1 MPAGHRRGRRL
12 TLFGMTRF
20 PPPTSYD
27 AFRALPLLLLALL
40 LAQATGAEKPALP
53 DAVLNPLAP
62 RPDAPALPAPGPPI
76 DLDQYENPLLLFEG
90 KGAPLSAPEWNTD
103 ELPPLLP
110 AAVEV
115 PETPP
120 SAEEQRLLRLGAR
133 VAASVAAVRVW
144 DKFGASLATGVG
156 SYVSPDGVLLTDAGL
171 LHPEFAERVDYVTLQ
186 HADGTSSRVR
196 GFYHVDLVTGI
207 ALLQAEE
214 TETLPIELA
223 PGHDFSTKQD
233 AHVLAVSEKRG
244 LVLAGARVQADAAV
258 TGLGWLN
265 VRGDDSPGAVG
276 SPVLD
281 AEGRL
286 IALVALAVPLKSWK
300 NFALPA
306 DAAALLLREARAPL
320 RPLTE
325 LPRRP
330 GLREVTNDPA
340 FVEAFR
346 LLEEKRFATALRK
359 LLPLARRFPRSAECW
374 ALLGLNAL
382 HLNAG
387 PEALN
392 CQRKAVALDPK
403 AGLYWHQLAVAR
415 LRAGPEAASAAD
427 ENREALQLAVDQRP
441 DDAQAWLLL
450 AGHLAREGDLNSADD
465 ALRRTTLLAPD
476 NARAHYL
483 LACVRGKLG
492 DHDGAQTAVRRSL
505 ALAPDQAE
513 AWYYQGLL
521 HQHRGEHAEAAK
533 SWQRTV
539 RLQPRHPQA
548 WLNLAHAQRKAG
560 RETEARQAI
569 LEHQKVRAQA
579 AR

>member
-1 MPAGHRRGRRL
+1 MP
-12 TLFGMTRF
+12 TTT
-20 PPPTSYD
+20 P
-27 AFRALPLLLLALL
+27 RALRWTASTALCALL
-40 LAQATGAEKPALP
+40 GVAVLRAEKPALP

-62 RPDAPALPAPGPPI
+62 RPATVSPTLPEPGPPI
-76 DLDQYENPLLLFEG
+76 DLDHYENPLLLFD
-90 KGAPLSAPEWNTD
+90 GAGGPPVDPAWKTDLLTPLAPMPEEEPAPE
-103 ELPPLLP
+103 
-110 AAVEV
+110 
-115 PETPP
+115 P
-120 SAEEQRLLRLGAR
+120 SAEEKRLLQLGAR
-133 VAASVAAVRVW
+133 VAASVAAVRVC
-144 DKFGASLATGVG
+144 DKFGALLAIGIG

-171 LHPEFAERVDYVTLQ
+171 LHPEIAERVDYVTLQ

-207 ALLQAEE
+207 ALLQSEESE
-214 TETLPIELA
+214 TEPIALA
-223 PGHDFSTKQD
+223 PGRDFTAEQE

-244 LVLAGARVQADAAV
+244 LVLASARVQADAAV

-265 VRGDDSPGAVG
+265 VRGEDSPGAVG

-286 IALVALAVPLKSWK
+286 TALIALAVPLKNWK

-306 DAAALLLREARAPL
+306 DAAALLLRETRAPL

-330 GLREVTNDPA
+330 GLREVTNEPA
-340 FVEAFR
+340 FAEAFR
-346 LLEEKRFATALRK
+346 LLEQKRFTAALRK
-359 LLPLARRFPRSAECW
+359 LLPLARRYPRSAECW

-392 CQRKAVALDPK
+392 CQRKAVALDPT
-403 AGLYWHQLAVAR
+403 AGLYWHQLAVSR
-415 LRAGPEAASAAD
+415 MRAGTEAPPAED
-427 ENREALQLAVDQRP
+427 EDREALQLAVDQQP
-441 DDAQAWLLL
+441 NDAQAWLLL
-450 AGHLAREGDLNSADD
+450 AGHLARAGDLTAADD
-465 ALRRTTLLAPD
+465 ALRRTTLLAPE

-505 ALAPDQAE
+505 SIAPDQAD
-513 AWYYQGLL
+513 AWFYQGLL
-521 HQHRGEHAEAAK
+521 QTQRGEHAEAAK

-569 LEHQKVRAQA
+569 LEHQKVRVQA

>member
-1 MPAGHRRGRRL
+1 
-12 TLFGMTRF
+12 MTRF
-20 PPPTSYD
+20 LPPLPHALFRTLLVLLPT
-27 AFRALPLLLLALL
+27 LLLAS
-40 LAQATGAEKPALP
+40 AASAEKPALP

-76 DLDQYENPLLLFEG
+76 DLDSYENPLLLFESA
-90 KGAPLSAPEWNTD
+90 GAPATVPDWDTD
-103 ELPPLLP
+103 LLPPLLP
-110 AAVEV
+110 EPVEV
-115 PETPP
+115 PEAVPEPT
-120 SAEEQRLLRLGAR
+120 AEERRLLSLGAR

-144 DKFGASLATGVG
+144 DKFGAPLATGVG

-171 LHPEFAERVDYVTLQ
+171 LHPEIAERVDYVTLQ

-214 TETLPIELA
+214 TDTQPIELA
-223 PGHDFSTKQD
+223 PGHDFSSEQD

-265 VRGDDSPGAVG
+265 VRGEDSPGAVG
-276 SPVLD
+276 SPVLN

-346 LLEEKRFATALRK
+346 LLEQKRFAAALRK
-359 LLPLARRFPRSAECW
+359 LLPLARRYPRSAECW

-415 LRAGPEAASAAD
+415 LRAGSEAAPAAD
-427 ENREALQLAVDQRP
+427 EDREALQLAVDQRP

-450 AGHLAREGDLNSADD
+450 AGHLAREGDLTAADD

-492 DHDGAQTAVRRSL
+492 DHNGAQTAVRRSL
-505 ALAPDQAE
+505 TLAPDQAD

>member
-1 MPAGHRRGRRL
+1 MPHL
-12 TLFGMTRF
+12 VGMTRT
-20 PPPTSYD
+20 PKPHGTG
-27 AFRALPLLLLALL
+27 AALLLLFALL
-40 LAQATGAEKPALP
+40 LADASHAEKPALP

-62 RPDAPALPAPGPPI
+62 RPAAPSPALPQAGTPF
-76 DLDQYENPLLLFEG
+76 DLDSYENPLLLFEG
-90 KGAPLSAPEWNTD
+90 ANPE
-103 ELPPLLP
+103 PPLWDEDLLTP
-110 AAVEV
+110 LQPMPSEV
-115 PETPP
+115 TEPTQEL
-120 SAEEQRLLRLGAR
+120 SEEEQRLMALGAR
-133 VAASVAAVRVW
+133 VAASMASVRVW
-144 DKFGASLATGVG
+144 DKFGAQLAAGVG
-156 SYVSPDGVLLTDAGL
+156 SYVNTDGVLLTDAGL
-171 LHPEFAERVDYVTLQ
+171 LHPEIAERVDYVTLQ
-186 HADGTSSRVR
+186 HADGSSSRVR
-196 GFYHVDLVTGI
+196 GFYHVDLVTGV

-214 TETLPIELA
+214 GDTQPLELA
-223 PGHDFSTKQD
+223 PGHDFTSEQ
-233 AHVLAVSEKRG
+233 AVHVLAVSEKRG
-244 LVLAGARVQADAAV
+244 LVLAGARIQADPAL
-258 TGLGWLN
+258 TGIGWLD
-265 VRGDDSPGAVG
+265 VRGEDSPGAVG

-281 AEGRL
+281 EEGRM
-286 IALVALAVPLKSWK
+286 IALIALAVPLKNWK

-306 DAAALLLREARAPL
+306 EAAALELRQPRAPL
-320 RPLTE
+320 RPLSE

-346 LLEEKRFATALRK
+346 TLEEKRFTTALRK
-359 LLPLARRFPRSAECW
+359 LLQLTRRYPRSAECW

-382 HLNAG
+382 HLGAG
-387 PEALN
+387 SEALN

-415 LRAGPEAASAAD
+415 LRAGPGLATAAGED
-427 ENREALQLAVDQRP
+427 REALQLAVDQRP

-450 AGHLAREGDLNSADD
+450 AGHLAREGDLKGADD
-465 ALRRTTLLAPD
+465 ALRRTTLLAPE

-483 LACVRGKLG
+483 LACVRGQLG
-492 DHDGAQTAVRRSL
+492 DHAGAQIAVRRSL
-505 ALAPDQAE
+505 DLALDQAE

-521 HQHRGEHAEAAK
+521 QAHRGEHAEAAK

>member
-1 MPAGHRRGRRL
+1 
-12 TLFGMTRF
+12 MTRI
-20 PPPTSYD
+20 PPPTSH
-27 AFRALPLLLLALL
+27 APFRALLALL
-40 LAQATGAEKPALP
+40 PALLLAPVANAEKPPLP

-90 KGAPLSAPEWNTD
+90 AGTPATVPDWNTD
-103 ELPPLLP
+103 LLPPLLP
-110 AAVEV
+110 APVEV
-115 PETPP
+115 PEAAPEPTP
-120 SAEEQRLLRLGAR
+120 EERRLLTLGAR

-144 DKFGASLATGVG
+144 DKFGAPLAAGVG
-156 SYVSPDGVLLTDAGL
+156 SYVSPEGVLLTDAGL
-171 LHPEFAERVDYVTLQ
+171 LHPEIAERVDYVTLQ

-223 PGHDFSTKQD
+223 PGHDFSTEQD

-244 LVLAGARVQADAAV
+244 LVLAGARVQADTAV

-265 VRGDDSPGAVG
+265 VRGEDSPGAVG

-281 AEGRL
+281 DEGRL

-300 NFALPA
+300 NFALSV

-320 RPLTE
+320 RPLSE

-346 LLEEKRFATALRK
+346 LLEQKRFAAALRK
-359 LLPLARRFPRSAECW
+359 LLPLARRYPRSAECW

-392 CQRKAVALDPK
+392 CQRKAVALDPR

-415 LRAGPEAASAAD
+415 LRAGPEAATAAD
-427 ENREALQLAVDQRP
+427 EDREALQQAVDQRP

-450 AGHLAREGDLNSADD
+450 AGHLAREGDLTAADD

-505 ALAPDQAE
+505 SLAPDQAD

-533 SWQRTV
+533 AWQRTV